1 MTIEDLDDPSEGR
14 STDRPAQVVRARLLA
29 ATAGALLGLTVFVA
43 VQSAAP
49 SALVRGAAGATNA
62 VTAVAAAPV
71 RATPAVSE
79 PCERTTKRDPAGVI
93 TIDGTIGIVGD
104 TFSPSSDGTLLI
116 VRRGAKPG
124 DSISLR
130 FARLS
135 ATYAGMAVMYG
146 VGAADQKSPTPW
158 GDQVA
163 FAAGWKPIGMAGSC
177 WRLFVDGADT
187 GLVLAVGP

>member
-1 MTIEDLDDPSEGR
+1 MTIEELDDPSEGR
-14 STDRPAQVVRARLLA
+14 STDLPSDSGRARLSA
-29 ATAGALLGLTVFVA
+29 AVAGVLVGLTVFTA
-43 VQSAAP
+43 VQSVTP
-49 SALVRGAAGATNA
+49 SAFGRGAAGATNA
-62 VTAVAAAPV
+62 ATAAPTVTA
-71 RATPAVSE
+71 RATPVVSE
-79 PCERTTKRDPAGVI
+79 PCERTTKRDPSGVI

-104 TFSPSSDGTLLI
+104 TFSPSAEGTLLI

-124 DSISLR
+124 DSISLK

-135 ATYAGMAVMYG
+135 ATNAGMAVFYG

-177 WRLFVDGADT
+177 WRLIVDGADT

>member
-1 MTIEDLDDPSEGR
+1 MTIEELDEPSDGRSADLPSESG
-14 STDRPAQVVRARLLA
+14 RARLLA
-29 ATAGALLGLTVFVA
+29 ALAGVLLGLTVFVT

-49 SALVRGAAGATNA
+49 SALVRGAAGATNP
-62 VTAVAAAPV
+62 VTAVATAPV
-71 RATPAVSE
+71 RATPVVSE
-79 PCERTTKRDPAGVI
+79 PCERTTKRDPSGVI

-104 TFSPSSDGTLLI
+104 TFSPSAEGTLLI

-124 DSISLR
+124 DSISLK

-135 ATYAGMAVMYG
+135 ATNTGMTVFYG
-146 VGAADQKSPTPW
+146 ASAADQKSPTPW

-163 FAAGWKPIGMAGSC
+163 FAAGWKPIGFAGSC
-177 WRLFVDGADT
+177 WRLIIDGADT